1 MANYFEVSNS
11 ELIVSANNGG
21 HGIFLIDDEA
31 EALTR
36 YASTFEVSGDADLQA
51 FVGQLFMN
59 GADAVYVGTLTHL
72 KNEGYILGN
81 AIRFIILYNPD
92 SDGTTPKMVLEQ
104 MVEDERDGIC
114 RYFFLSDSTNLTAT
128 KGNSPNTYLGADPTK
143 IATVFGAN
151 ADKNALSR
159 VVLVTDANNLPL
171 IVGACCAEAF
181 TDPAL
186 PMSNVIVNGEN
197 IEADNTL
204 RRKHLKQR
212 FLLGRL
218 CDVYYGDG
226 AFRIFGIPTL
236 SDVTNDEALYL
247 DFTSRVIVDEVAI
260 SVIDHLKRN
269 YPRTK
274 RSATILTGIQLDV
287 ANILTGWQERG
298 VIENL
303 DTTKVSCIYDPNDR
317 FGVIISYVIDIVT
330 PLYNVTI
337 RQSVTLGSDEVT
349 VVTEE

>member
-114 RYFFLSDSTNLTAT
+114 RYFFLSDTTSLTAT
-128 KGNSPNTYLGADPTK
+128 
-143 IATVFGAN
+143 
-151 ADKNALSR
+151 R
-159 VVLVTDANNLPL
+159 VLHL
-171 IVGACCAEAF
+171 IH
-181 TDPAL
+181 T
-186 PMSNVIVNGEN
+186 
-197 IEADNTL
+197 
-204 RRKHLKQR
+204 
-212 FLLGRL
+212 
-218 CDVYYGDG
+218 
-226 AFRIFGIPTL
+226 
-236 SDVTNDEALYL
+236 
-247 DFTSRVIVDEVAI
+247 
-260 SVIDHLKRN
+260 
-269 YPRTK
+269 
-274 RSATILTGIQLDV
+274 
-287 ANILTGWQERG
+287 
-298 VIENL
+298 
-303 DTTKVSCIYDPNDR
+303 
-317 FGVIISYVIDIVT
+317 
-330 PLYNVTI
+330 
-337 RQSVTLGSDEVT
+337 
-349 VVTEE
+349 